1 MAGRPKID
9 IVESVDDLKE
19 KLKEQKRIL
28 EYNKVLTLYLLK
40 SKQVKTVTEVAKI
53 LGKGEAS
60 IHRWL
65 RQYREGGIENLLLK
79 RQTIGRPK
87 KLSVEIVAKIQQ
99 ELREPEGFASYK
111 EVNLWLRAVRGI
123 SSSYGTVYKL
133 VRYELKSKLKI
144 PRPRNPSQKKTA
156 INEFKNTLSEQ
167 IEALL
172 ARESA
177 KTQQY
182 NQVSFWCSDE
192 TRLGLHTIQRR
203 KLTLF
208 GVKPEGQQQWKY
220 KALWLYG
227 AVEPLGGRSFFFELS
242 NLDYICFNQ
251 YLSLLSQ
258 AYPEELLIIQVD
270 NATAHTSLDVEIPEN
285 IILLFQP
292 PYCPEVNPIERLWEY
307 LKDFLAWQVF
317 FNLDELRIEVDQ
329 ILSSLTNKIVG
340 FLTGWSWILHSL
352 SLSQL

>member
-9 IVESVDDLKE
+9 IIESVENLKE

-28 EYNKVLTLYLLK
+28 EYNKALTLYLLK
-40 SKQVKTVTEVAKI
+40 SKQVTTVTEVAKI

-65 RQYREGGIENLLLK
+65 RQYREGGIENLLLN

-87 KLSVEIVAKIQQ
+87 KLSVETVAKIQQ
-99 ELREPEGFASYK
+99 ELRDPEGFASYK
-111 EVNLWLRAVRGI
+111 EIDLWLRVVQGI
-123 SSSYGTVYKL
+123 SSSYWTVYKL

-156 INEFKNTLSEQ
+156 INQFQNTLAEQ
-167 IEALL
+167 IEVLL
-172 ARESA
+172 EKESKKA
-177 KTQQY
+177 QQY
-182 NQVSFWCSDE
+182 SQVSFWCSDE
-192 TRLGLHTIQRR
+192 TRLGLHTIPRQ

-208 GVKPEGQQQWKY
+208 GVKPEGQHQLKY
-220 KALWLYG
+220 DALWLYG
-227 AVEPLGGRSFFFELS
+227 AAEPKGGRSFFFELS
-242 NLDYICFNQ
+242 HLDHICFSQ

-270 NATAHTSLDVEIPEN
+270 NAPAHTSVEVEIPEN

-292 PYCPEVNPIERLWEY
+292 PYCPEVNPIERVWEY
-307 LKDFLAWQVF
+307 LKDFLAWKVF
-317 FNLDELRIEVDQ
+317 FNLDELRVEVDQ